1 MEKIYYLDNAATTR
15 MFDEVKNVSS
25 NFLCDEFYN
34 PSAVYNKSVNVRR
47 VVEDARRYILE
58 NLGALSGSLIFTGS
72 ATEANNMV
80 VFSQR
85 NFAGKKFLFSAGEH
99 PSVMECAKQLK
110 ARGYDVQIIPLEKSG
125 RVDVEIY

>member
-58 NLGALSGSLIFTGS
+58 KNSFKKKTSCISLR
-72 ATEANNMV
+72 
-80 VFSQR
+80 R
-85 NFAGKKFLFSAGEH
+85 NI
-99 PSVMECAKQLK
+99 K
-110 ARGYDVQIIPLEKSG
+110 AIND
-125 RVDVEIY
+125 